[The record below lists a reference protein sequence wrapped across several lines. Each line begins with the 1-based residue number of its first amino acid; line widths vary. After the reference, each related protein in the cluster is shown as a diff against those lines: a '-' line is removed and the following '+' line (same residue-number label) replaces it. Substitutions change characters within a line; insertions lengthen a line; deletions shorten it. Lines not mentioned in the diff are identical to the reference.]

1 MEGLLLAIGFLGII
15 CALLTPWT
23 KTGTLVTLI
32 SFYFYFDVVGIENW
46 VPLLLFTLGLLL
58 IVFEILIPGF
68 GFVGILGAALVVG
81 GLYYTIGDIFQTI
94 RDLSMSVVIS
104 TAVIIYLVRRGYS
117 LAGIN
122 KLVLNTNLQAQ
133 NEEKAEEHAV
143 ILHPGLVGVAKT
155 PLRPSGKA
163 TFGGEDS
170 PTYDVLST
178 EGLISMDEPI
188 VIEKIQGTKILVRSY
203 KQKGDE

>member
-1 MEGLLLAIGFLGII
+1 MEGLLLAIGFLGIV
-15 CALLTPWT
+15 CALLTRWT
-23 KTGTLVTLI
+23 KTGTLVTLV

-46 VPLLLFTLGLLL
+46 VPLILFTLGLLL
-58 IVFEILIPGF
+58 IVLEILIPGF
-68 GFVGILGAALVVG
+68 GFVGLLGTALVIG

-104 TAVIIYLVRRGYS
+104 TAVIVYLVRRGYS
-117 LAGIN
+117 LTGIN
-122 KLVLNTNLQAQ
+122 KLVLNTNLQTQ
-133 NEEKAEEHAV
+133 NEEKAEDNKIV
-143 ILHPGLVGVAKT
+143 LQPGLVGVAQT

-163 TFGGEDS
+163 TFGGADS

-178 EGLISMDEPI
+178 EGLISISSPI

>member
-1 MEGLLLAIGFLGII
+1 MEGLLLAIGFLGIV
-15 CALLTPWT
+15 CALLTRWT
-23 KTGTLVTLI
+23 KTGTLVTLV

-46 VPLLLFTLGLLL
+46 VPLILFTLGLLL
-58 IVFEILIPGF
+58 IILEILIPGF
-68 GFVGILGAALVVG
+68 GFVGLLGTALVIG

-117 LAGIN
+117 LTGIN
-122 KLVLNTNLQAQ
+122 KLVLNTNLQTQ
-133 NEEKAEEHAV
+133 NEEKAEDNKIV
-143 ILHPGLVGVAKT
+143 LQPGLVGVAQT

-163 TFGGEDS
+163 TFGGADS
-170 PTYDVLST
+170 PIYDVLST
-178 EGLISMDEPI
+178 EGLISISSPI

>member
-1 MEGLLLAIGFLGII
+1 MEGLLLAIGFLGIV
-15 CALLTPWT
+15 CALLTRWT
-23 KTGTLVTLI
+23 KTGTLVTLV
-32 SFYFYFDVVGIENW
+32 SFYFYFNVVGIENW
-46 VPLLLFTLGLLL
+46 VPLILFTLGLLL

-68 GFVGILGAALVVG
+68 GFVGLLGTVLVIG

-104 TAVIIYLVRRGYS
+104 TAVIVYLVRRGYS
-117 LAGIN
+117 LTGIN
-122 KLVLNTNLQAQ
+122 KLVLTTNLQTQ
-133 NEEKAEEHAV
+133 NEEKAEENKIV
-143 ILHPGLVGVAKT
+143 LQPGLIGVAQT

-163 TFGGEDS
+163 TFGGADS

-178 EGLISMDEPI
+178 EGLISINSPI